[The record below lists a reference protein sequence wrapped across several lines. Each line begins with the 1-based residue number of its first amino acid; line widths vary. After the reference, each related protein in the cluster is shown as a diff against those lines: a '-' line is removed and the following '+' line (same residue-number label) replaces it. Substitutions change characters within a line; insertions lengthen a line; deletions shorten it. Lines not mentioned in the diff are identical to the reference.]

1 MFNLVNTAESVSPSS
16 KQLIFIIAKR
26 EKLEH
31 QKEFKTSISKNY
43 KRYKEM
49 FDVIDAVKMEI
60 EDVIKELL
68 STSLPASQTL
78 KNYGFFKLDIWNKHI
93 AHWKKQEPL
102 SRPWRQRWL
111 KEKI

>member
-1 MFNLVNTAESVSPSS
+1 LVNTAESVSPSS

-43 KRYKEM
+43 KKYKEM

-78 KNYGFFKLDIWNKHI
+78 KNYGFFKLDI
-93 AHWKKQEPL
+93 
-102 SRPWRQRWL
+102 
-111 KEKI
+111 